1 MPVGDKPILE
11 IVVGQLREAGFRR
24 LTFAVG
30 YLASL
35 IQAYFGDG
43 SRFGVTIDY
52 SLEREPL
59 GTAGPLSLID
69 RPAEDFLVMNGDVLT
84 DLDFSSLMKAHRSSG
99 ASATLAV
106 FRKEVRISLGILSM
120 DVEGSVTDYIEKPT
134 LHYPV
139 STGIYCFRPEVL
151 DFIVPNVRLDLPDLM
166 RRLIDNGTR
175 VKAFQF
181 GGYWFDIGRPEDY
194 KSAVEWLG
202 QGDSPDG

>member
-59 GTAGPLSLID
+59 GTAAP
-69 RPAEDFLVMNGDVLT
+69 
-84 DLDFSSLMKAHRSSG
+84 
-99 ASATLAV
+99 
-106 FRKEVRISLGILSM
+106 
-120 DVEGSVTDYIEKPT
+120 
-134 LHYPV
+134 
-139 STGIYCFRPEVL
+139 
-151 DFIVPNVRLDLPDLM
+151 
-166 RRLIDNGTR
+166 
-175 VKAFQF
+175 
-181 GGYWFDIGRPEDY
+181 
-194 KSAVEWLG
+194 
-202 QGDSPDG
+202 